1 MVNSVCISL
10 LVLFADLAVIKYSKS
25 DGGNVGMTHKNPAVM
40 WWSLVRHI
48 TGQYVKVK
56 IDDEYTDK
64 QSKDKEHAS
73 LQPSELKQDAEHVRR
88 IIEEHQQ
95 VSMFQ

>member
-1 MVNSVCISL
+1 
-10 LVLFADLAVIKYSKS
+10 
-25 DGGNVGMTHKNPAVM
+25 M

-56 IDDEYTDK
+56 IDDEYTDE
-64 QSKDKEHAS
+64 QSKDKERAS
-73 LQPSELKQDAEHVRR
+73 LQPSKLKQDAEHAR

>member
-1 MVNSVCISL
+1 
-10 LVLFADLAVIKYSKS
+10 
-25 DGGNVGMTHKNPAVM
+25 M

-56 IDDEYTDK
+56 IDDEYTDE

-73 LQPSELKQDAEHVRR
+73 LQPSKLKQDAEHAR
-88 IIEEHQQ
+88 IIDSNPKLSNKLSWRRTGETKNISEIYT
-95 VSMFQ
+95 VTW

>member
-1 MVNSVCISL
+1 
-10 LVLFADLAVIKYSKS
+10 
-25 DGGNVGMTHKNPAVM
+25 M

-48 TGQYVKVK
+48 IGLYAKVR
-56 IDDEYTDK
+56 IDDQYTDE

-73 LQPSELKQDAEHVRR
+73 LQPSKLKQDSEQAR
-88 IIEEHQQ
+88 IIEEQQQ

>member
-1 MVNSVCISL
+1 
-10 LVLFADLAVIKYSKS
+10 
-25 DGGNVGMTHKNPAVM
+25 M
-40 WWSLVRHI
+40 WWSLVRHL
-48 TGQYVKVK
+48 TGQYIKVK
-56 IDDEYTDK
+56 IDDEDTGE

-73 LQPSELKQDAEHVRR
+73 LQPSKLKQYAEHAR